1 MNIETDGN
9 TITLSGD
16 MTFDYEQMKQE
27 LAGRYESLFGDVK
40 KLIPKLLAKHP
51 KLTIDDVTLLSTDG
65 TNMTFYDK
73 RKIYCYFCV
82 RPSDYANYMFSPS
95 DSENRDNRF
104 VRIRMGVRKFFLDD
118 FDVYIIPCS

>member
-27 LAGRYESLFGDVK
+27 LAGRHESLFGDVK

-51 KLTIDDVTLLSTDG
+51 KLTIDDVTLLSNYGTD
-65 TNMTFYDK
+65 MTFYDK